1 VDTLPVFVDAHSL
14 KMLDSFTGPDLAQNL
29 GLVSMQFRRDN
40 QRHWLANDFFRSVAK
55 QPLRTFVPAGDD
67 SVQVLAGDCIFRR
80 FDDRRQTAL
89 CFFSLTGV
97 IRSDDRRQA

>member
-55 QPLRTFVPAGDD
+55 
-67 SVQVLAGDCIFRR
+67 
-80 FDDRRQTAL
+80 
-89 CFFSLTGV
+89 
-97 IRSDDRRQA
+97 